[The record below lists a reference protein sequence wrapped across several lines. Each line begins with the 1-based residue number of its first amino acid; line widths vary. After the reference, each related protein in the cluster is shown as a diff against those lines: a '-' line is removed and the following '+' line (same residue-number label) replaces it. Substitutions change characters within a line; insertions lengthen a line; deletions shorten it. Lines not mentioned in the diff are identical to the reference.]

1 MSVTELLPL
10 SWNQGFLRAWDQGD
24 ETGPFGPR
32 YIIVSGWRLTG
43 PVDPAVLQEA
53 LDEVVARHEALR
65 TEIVRSGDG
74 HQVVHP
80 PCQVRLTVR
89 DLPGDDRD
97 RRAEELLNDAEAEP
111 FPIKELPLIRAV
123 LGRFDDED
131 SVLGLIAHH
140 TAVDEWSMQLIMR
153 DLTHG
158 YAVRTGH
165 RPPPLPEAPQYRD
178 YVDWERAGAGHDD
191 NERALAYW
199 GDKLRGAQV
208 LGTRTDHPRSAG
220 LPKTTAWRRFSF
232 PGELTVAVRDIVKE
246 TRSSPFMVLLA
257 AYAVYLG
264 RREGTADVVV
274 PSFSSGRGPARFHDT
289 VGSFFNYLPLRMN
302 LEGCRTFR
310 DVIACT
316 RQTCVEAF
324 AHDLPFGQILGVA
337 PELMTPVTRD
347 DCAVVA
353 FQVFKSPL
361 GGEGGRAG
369 ALAYSVIRRRQVSQW
384 DGGDVPDGA
393 MWHLE
398 IDSSGDI
405 VGSFAFNTNLY
416 GEQRVDRMVE
426 DFGELV
432 ERLTADLHGP
442 LEL

>member
-24 ETGPFGPR
+24 EAGPFGPR
-32 YIIVSGWRLTG
+32 YIIVCGWRLTG

-80 PCQVRLTVR
+80 PSQVRLTIR

-123 LGRFDDED
+123 LGRFDDD
-131 SVLGLIAHH
+131 DAVLGLIAHH

-153 DLTHG
+153 DLAYE

-165 RPPPLPEAPQYRD
+165 RPPSLPEVPQYRD
-178 YVDWERAGAGHDD
+178 YVDWERAGAGQGD
-191 NERALAYW
+191 NERSLSYW
-199 GDKLRGAQV
+199 RDKLRGAQV
-208 LGTRTDHPRSAG
+208 LGTKTDHLRSAG

-232 PGELTVAVRDIVKE
+232 PSTLTQAVKDIVKE

-302 LEGCRTFR
+302 LADCRTFR

-316 RQTCVEAF
+316 RQTCVEAY
-324 AHDLPFGQILGVA
+324 AHDLPFGQVLGVA

-361 GGEGGRAG
+361 GGERGSAG
-369 ALAYSVIRRRQVSQW
+369 ALQYSVLRRRQVSQW

-398 IDSSGDI
+398 IDSIGDI
-405 VGSFAFNTNLY
+405 VGSLAFNTNLY
-416 GEQRVDRMVE
+416 GEQTVDTMVE
-426 DFGELV
+426 DFGELLK
-432 ERLTADLHGP
+432 RLTADLHGQ